1 MCKCMLIDLINA
13 KNVFKSGSFLTTEE
27 ECLVPASLGT
37 CNDVLSDVGDLVIA
51 ETSAEG
57 RHGVL
62 SISHLGDD
70 GRHLAATR
78 EVLVESLLLKG
89 LVGHDNVL
97 SSGMAGG
104 AVGLEDL
111 RSCIDISESR
121 GGDAK
126 CEGASDGTDL
136 AGLWIGDMTLA
147 RRKVQLA

>member
-13 KNVFKSGSFLTTEE
+13 KNVFKSTEE

-136 AGLWIGDMTLA
+136 AGLWIGDMMLA